1 MVAMVYITA
10 SSEEEAKRIGEAVVK
25 ERLAACA
32 NIIPEIYSIYW
43 WKGRLE
49 KSPEA
54 VLLLKTTMD
63 KADQV
68 IARVK
73 ELHSYEVPDI
83 TVIPIER
90 GLREYI
96 DWVKEEVK
104 P

>member
-1 MVAMVYITA
+1 MLAMIYITA
-10 SSEEEAKRIGEAVVK
+10 SSKEEAKRIGEAVVK

-43 WKGRLE
+43 WKSNLE

-63 KADQV
+63 KAEEV
-68 IARVK
+68 IRRVK

-83 TVIPIER
+83 TVIPIEK